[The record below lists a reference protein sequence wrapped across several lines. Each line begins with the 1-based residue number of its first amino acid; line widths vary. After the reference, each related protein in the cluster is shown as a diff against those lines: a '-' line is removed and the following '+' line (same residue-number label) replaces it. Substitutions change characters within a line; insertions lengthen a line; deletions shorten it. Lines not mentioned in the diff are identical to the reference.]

1 VLPYPW
7 GDRIE
12 STLGNFG
19 LWVQITLAIVAFRFF
34 MWLIAF
40 ALRLVRGRPDLR

>member
-1 VLPYPW
+1 LPYPW

-12 STLGNFG
+12 AALGNFG

-34 MWLIAF
+34 MWLIAS
-40 ALRLVRGRPDLR
+40 ALRRVRGRPDLR